1 MTGPD
6 VSPAL
11 TRVAVVTDQAPAPAG
26 TYSQAIIAGGLV
38 HLAGQLPKLPDGTR
52 IEDAPFAD
60 QARAVLTNLEAVA
73 VAAGSSLRHAVK
85 VTVFL
90 NDPLQAG
97 AFDAIFATFI
107 GEPPPARTTVQSSL
121 ARGAAVEVDA
131 IVLADPPLV
140 AG

>member
-1 MTGPD
+1 MTDAGSGPTP
-6 VSPAL
+6 S
-11 TRVAVVTDQAPAPAG
+11 RVAVVTDTAPAPAG
-26 TYSQAIIAGGLV
+26 TYSQAIIAGGLAY
-38 HLAGQLPKLPDGTR
+38 LAGQMPKLVDGTR

-60 QARAVLTNLEAVA
+60 QAHAVLTNLEAVA

-90 NDPLQAG
+90 SDPANSS
-97 AFDAIFATFI
+97 AFDEIFATFV
-107 GEPPPARTTVQSSL
+107 GDPPPARTTVQSSL

-131 IVLADPPLV
+131 IVLADPPA